1 MLTDE
6 LKKTIQDAYRQFLD
20 VKQLKAR
27 YGQRLMIAHIART
40 LGGIKRNQDHQRGG
54 GDHLCVVEAGTG
66 TGKTLAYALA
76 AVPIAK
82 ACDKTLV
89 ISTATVALQE
99 QIIYRD
105 LPDVLINS
113 GLHFSI
119 SLSKGRRR
127 YICLSKLD
135 QLLSGADAKVLPLYI
150 DEHMAAPDAESLSL
164 YTDFA
169 QQMATGQWAGDRDDW
184 KTVIA
189 DDKWARVTT
198 DHAQCTGRRCSHVKQ
213 CSFFKARE
221 SLTQADVIVA
231 NHDLVLADL
240 ALGGG
245 AILPPPEECIYVF
258 DEAHHL
264 PDKVINHF
272 SANFRLAATERWM
285 EQIERALSTMIA
297 LPAMDNSIR
306 GELESLLSQMI
317 AVRRGLLPL
326 RPVLE
331 ELLETAQERQG
342 VKSLRFADGIVPA
355 ALGDHA
361 KSLLAGFSEVIKQAE
376 TIVDSLQEGMDNNEL
391 SGNREANEQWLA
403 TVSMARF
410 RAESAAALWRSYAS
424 DASKEKPPNARWLA
438 LVETGQGLFDVELN
452 ASPILAANALRSAL
466 WSRCYGAVLTSATLT
481 ALGSF
486 DRFSMRAGL
495 NTDASFEVVPSPF
508 RHAEA
513 AELYIPAMDCDA
525 GNAEAHTAAIIE
537 MLPDLLDADAGSLV
551 LFSSRKQLRAVR
563 EGLPK
568 AWLERILAQ
577 DDLPKHEILTR
588 HRQCLDEG
596 KGSVIFG
603 LASFAEGVD
612 LPGKYCT
619 HVVIAKIPFAV
630 PEDPVEEALAEWI
643 SRNKGNPFMDITVPD
658 AAVRLIQAS
667 GRLLRNEADTGRI
680 TILDRRMVSRH
691 YGRKMLA
698 SMPPYQQII
707 E

>member
-40 LGGIKRNQDHQRGG
+40 LGGIKRNQEHQRGG

-169 QQMATGQWAGDRDDW
+169 HQMATGQWAGDRDDW

-245 AILPPPEECIYVF
+245 AILPSPEECIYVF

-272 SANFRLAATERWM
+272 SASFRLAATERWM

>member
-40 LGGIKRNQDHQRGG
+40 LGGIKRNQEHQRGG

-272 SANFRLAATERWM
+272 SASFRLAATERWM

>member
-1 MLTDE
+1 VLTDE

-40 LGGIKRNQDHQRGG
+40 LGGIKRNQEHQRGG

-285 EQIERALSTMIA
+285 EQIERALSAMIA

-452 ASPILAANALRSAL
+452 ASPILAANALKSAL